1 MSRTPFLL
9 AAQWL
14 TDASWSEKQLFP
26 RHWVPRMMSSFRQDS
41 LLTHKGVALW
51 DWSIPVSVQHSSDIL
66 DSVLLLSALIQV
78 AEDRA
83 DD

>member
-1 MSRTPFLL
+1 
-9 AAQWL
+9 
-14 TDASWSEKQLFP
+14 
-26 RHWVPRMMSSFRQDS
+26 MMSSFRQDS
-41 LLTHKGVALW
+41 LLTHKGVGLW

-66 DSVLLLSALIQV
+66 DSVLLLSAPIQV